1 MHKANRGE
9 VVNELGEHLAI
20 TKESE
25 LGVVL
30 EVTGVDAEQA
40 GRARRRIDDER
51 STVIGEAELP
61 PGRRQ
66 WLARNTSAEMRNRGT
81 RRSQLIGTEAVV
93 SSRSVVKDVRAR
105 EGRAQVLLF
114 GREALGEARRREAV
128 VGERVGGESESEP
141 PRDADGCRRARP
153 GARAHVGL
161 QRVRSVRAPPRTSDA
176 VRHRETAS

>member
-1 MHKANRGE
+1 MTFSRASVSPSGSGRDVMVKAHRYTVADFGGADVGNVKEVSGDVHKANRGE

-30 EVTGVDAEQA
+30 EVTGVDAEEA

-66 WLARNTSAEMRNRGT
+66 WLARDTLPAPKTFNR
-81 RRSQLIGTEAVV
+81 LVV
-93 SSRSVVKDVRAR
+93 QSPKV
-105 EGRAQVLLF
+105 
-114 GREALGEARRREAV
+114 
-128 VGERVGGESESEP
+128 
-141 PRDADGCRRARP
+141 
-153 GARAHVGL
+153 
-161 QRVRSVRAPPRTSDA
+161 
-176 VRHRETAS
+176 